1 MCIFRYLCAQE
12 DFLKERDQISELKLK
27 VVRKQAAFI

>member
-12 DFLKERDQISELKLK
+12 DFLKENVQISELELE

>member
-12 DFLKERDQISELKLK
+12 DFLKEHNQISELE
-27 VVRKQAAFI
+27 VVRKEAAFI